1 MIGGSLPLLA
11 LALGGEAHLL
21 GLRLLVPIG
30 CRWRVRP
37 AIIHGPLL
45 VVLLRPGKIDVVH
58 HELNRRAVVAV
69 LILILPRLAAGMN
82 HSGAPLAEVL
92 ADELRRLAPR
102 GKGEPVRR
110 AVAVGINHVP
120 VNRHAETCHLLSR
133 LGGPQFRISGKPPL
147 KITAVQ
153 HRSTSLLPA
162 RASPPKVQPCPE

>member
-11 LALGGEAHLL
+11 LALSGKPHLL
-21 GLRLLVPIG
+21 GLGLLVPIG
-30 CRWRVRP
+30 GRWRVRP

-102 GKGEPVRR
+102 SKREPVRR
-110 AVAVGINHVP
+110 AVAVGIHHVP
-120 VNRHAETCHLLSR
+120 VNRHAETCHLLSC

-153 HRSTSLLPA
+153 HR
-162 RASPPKVQPCPE
+162 ASPQVLSSASPGAA